1 MASLSGKA
9 YQKFLEYA
17 APHVPLLKDSKFKE
31 TGVLTAEEFVLAGE
45 FLVHHCPTWRWETGE
60 ETKVKDWLP
69 KDKQFLA
76 TRNVPCYQRL
86 KQMQFTDENEV
97 VIDEDDPEGGWV
109 DTHHNIDTTA
119 AKITDSMD
127 DMNLDAQ
134 DKPRLMSSES
144 PVVEDD
150 ESSEGEMTDDDE
162 DGPAVEDNDPAEA
175 RPTGATSAADKQ
187 ADTNTVNMRSYDL
200 YITYDRYY
208 QTPRM
213 WLFGYNETRQPL
225 SLEETYEDISSD
237 HVKKTVTQE
246 NHPHLTGPGMLS
258 IHPCKHAE
266 VIKRIVEQTAQG
278 GKNEVEVHMYLLIFL
293 KFVQSVLPTIEYDY
307 TQQFTMSG

>member
-1 MASLSGKA
+1 MSLSGKA
-9 YQKFLEYA
+9 FQKFIEYA
-17 APHVPLLKDSKFKE
+17 APHVKLLTESKFKE
-31 TGVLTAEEFVLAGE
+31 TGVLTADEFVLAGE

-60 ETKVKDWLP
+60 ESKVKDWLP

-97 VIDEDDPEGGWV
+97 ILDEDDPEGGWV
-109 DTHHNIDTTA
+109 DTHHNIETTA
-119 AKITDSMD
+119 AKTSELDSMED
-127 DMNLDAQ
+127 L
-134 DKPRLMSSES
+134 KIES
-144 PVVEDD
+144 NCDD
-150 ESSEGEMTDDDE
+150 ENEAAEGDDNDSSAGEMTDDE
-162 DGPAVEDNDPAEA
+162 DGPEVPDNDPAEV
-175 RPTGATSAADKQ
+175 RTSATNTDSKQ
-187 ADTNTVNMRSYDL
+187 TDTNTVNMRSYDL

-208 QTPRM
+208 QTPRLWM
-213 WLFGYNETRQPL
+213 FGYNESRQPL
-225 SLEETYEDISSD
+225 TIEETYEDISSD

-246 NHPHLTGPGMLS
+246 NHPHFSGPGILS

-278 GKNEVEVHMYLLIFL
+278 GKNECEVHMYLLIFL

>member
-1 MASLSGKA
+1 MVSLSGKA

-60 ETKVKDWLP
+60 ESKVKDWLP

-86 KQMQFTDENEV
+86 KQMQYTDENEV

-119 AKITDSMD
+119 TKITDSMD

-134 DKPRLMSSES
+134 DKIITSEQ
-144 PVVEDD
+144 VEDD
-150 ESSEGEMTDDDE
+150 GSSEGEMTDDDDE

-175 RPTGATSAADKQ
+175 RPSGAVPTTQ
-187 ADTNTVNMRSYDL
+187 GDTNTVNMRSYDL

-225 SLEETYEDISSD
+225 TIEETYEDISSD

-246 NHPHLTGPGMLS
+246 NHPHFTGPGMLS